1 MLPLSRPLFDQHTA
15 QMITLCVAAALVS
28 ATLLVVAVLTA

>member
-1 MLPLSRPLFDQHTA
+1 MLPLSRPLFDQHAA
-15 QMITLCVAAALVS
+15 QLITLCVAVALVS

>member
-1 MLPLSRPLFDQHTA
+1 MLPLSRPLFDQHAA
-15 QMITLCVAAALVS
+15 QVISLCVIGALVS